1 VAVGYKLNPSALDV
15 RDPDEVLRALRD
27 GTPIESLSTD
37 SRRRFQLHFSIGA
50 TF

>member
-1 VAVGYKLNPSALDV
+1 MALGYKLNPSALDV
-15 RDPDEVLRALRD
+15 RDPDDVFQARGGAPS
-27 GTPIESLSTD
+27 TVPTD